1 MQLTRF
7 NHDEQAHRHIQ
18 QDFKVSHIWSVMLA
32 TINNKPVI
40 SQNNIISISDPFL
53 LVLGPENEL

>member
-1 MQLTRF
+1 
-7 NHDEQAHRHIQ
+7 
-18 QDFKVSHIWSVMLA
+18 MLA

-53 LVLGPENEL
+53 LVLGPENKL